1 MVTTSEDEAFSFT
14 PEDLPVAKFYHRLFE
29 GLGSLGIEI
38 SLNPISFDLDEN
50 TLDADTYHRTCNQ
63 GHVRR
68 FHRAL
73 VRVDR
78 IFEEFAGRF
87 NGKTSPVHLFWHS
100 FDLAV
105 TRFSDRRV
113 SLLRRLTRL
122 QARLTRRGHIFQVL
136 ARRPKR
142 TRACLLLLHCGRA
155 RGPDRATP
163 NAQRRQPRR
172 REVQRS

>member
-50 TLDADTYHRTCNQ
+50 KLDADTYHRTCNQ

-113 SLLRRLTRL
+113 SLLKETDPVTSEPYSTRSYLSGSSPETKTYASLPSTLTL
-122 QARLTRRGHIFQVL
+122 
-136 ARRPKR
+136 RPSP
-142 TRACLLLLHCGRA
+142 RA
-155 RGPDRATP
+155 
-163 NAQRRQPRR
+163 
-172 REVQRS
+172 